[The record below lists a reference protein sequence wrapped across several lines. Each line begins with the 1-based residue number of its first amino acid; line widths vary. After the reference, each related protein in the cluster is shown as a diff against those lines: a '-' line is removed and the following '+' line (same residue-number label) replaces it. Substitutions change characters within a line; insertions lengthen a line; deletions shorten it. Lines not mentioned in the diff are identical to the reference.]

1 MEKSDLLT
9 VSQFAAAVGQSRQNI
24 YKELSKVESKLTTY
38 LHIIDN
44 RKYIEISAVK
54 LYEKRETVNC
64 SDNQSVNGDKNTTEK
79 RQNGDN
85 LLTGENDERILF
97 LERELEEKNKQIE
110 TLHKLLDQQQQLSLH
125 LQAKI
130 DRLALAEPAG
140 GTEEPARVS
149 EQQEKYEK
157 TKQSR
162 IFRFFRRK

>member
-24 YKELSKVESKLTTY
+24 YKELSKVDSKLTTY

-44 RKYIEISAVK
+44 RKYIEISAIK
-54 LYEKRETVNC
+54 LYKKNETVNY
-64 SDNQSVNGDKNTTEK
+64 SDNQSVNCDKKTTEK
-79 RQNGDN
+79 RHNGDN
-85 LLTGENDERILF
+85 LLTGEKDERILF

-130 DRLALAEPAG
+130 DGLALEEPAG
-140 GTEEPARVS
+140 GTEEPAKVS
-149 EQQEKYEK
+149 EQQEKPKRKRFSFLFREK
-157 TKQSR
+157 
-162 IFRFFRRK
+162 

>member
-24 YKELSKVESKLTTY
+24 YKELSKVDSKLTTY

-44 RKYIEISAVK
+44 RKYIEISAIK

-64 SDNQSVNGDKNTTEK
+64 SDNHNRKTTVK
-79 RQNGDN
+79 RQNSDN
-85 LLTGENDERILF
+85 LLTGKKDDRIIF
-97 LERELEEKNKQIE
+97 LERELEAKNKQIE

-130 DRLALAEPAG
+130 DGLALAKPVS
-140 GTEEPARVS
+140 GTEESIRAS
-149 EQQEKYEK
+149 EQKEKPK
-157 TKQSR
+157 KKK
-162 IFRFFRRK
+162 FFFSKK

>member
-24 YKELSKVESKLTTY
+24 YKELSKVDSKLTTY
-38 LHIIDN
+38 LYIIDN

-64 SDNQSVNGDKNTTEK
+64 SDNQSVNCDKKTTEK

-130 DRLALAEPAG
+130 DGLALAEPAG

-149 EQQEKYEK
+149 EQQEKPKRKRFSFLFREK
-157 TKQSR
+157 
-162 IFRFFRRK
+162 